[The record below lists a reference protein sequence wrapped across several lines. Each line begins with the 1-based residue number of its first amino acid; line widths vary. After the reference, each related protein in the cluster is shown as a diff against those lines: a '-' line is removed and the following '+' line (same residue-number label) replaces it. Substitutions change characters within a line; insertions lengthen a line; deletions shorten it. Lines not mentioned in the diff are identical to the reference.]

1 MRVRGMQG
9 DDGEVFSAR
18 AGVGDGVQSIGEQE
32 WVVDGGTIGEFMGIQ
47 GLNPG
52 GQVVPGIVSK
62 C

>member
-1 MRVRGMQG
+1 MSIARR
-9 DDGEVFSAR
+9 GEVGKVKSR
-18 AGVGDGVQSIGEQE
+18 GEWN
-32 WVVDGGTIGEFMGIQ
+32 WVVDKGTIGEFMGIQ